1 MLPWIWSNYSDIT
14 KKKCSWG
21 FGKSPCFMEIL
32 DWWNII
38 IWPDGS
44 VCWDFFSPTTTS
56 TPGGSRGHEDDE
68 EDTWKQQ
75 NAVVEFAHL
84 VKNRHQKKQKKW
96 GKDWKSWR
104 ERWNELRELRFFFS
118 GLPFS
123 FWNPHFLGIWNW
135 NDNGSNSHR
144 KHPLSTT
151 KHTCIIYSVGHI
163 RIQMTCH
170 QSPSV
175 QRTAPRWF
183 CLFFFFISTR
193 GVEVVEIFCWRFGW
207 KKILEETCKPCFYM
221 FLSQQFVVFSLE
233 AVVSCLEENSA
244 RTVVGKIGWTCGT
257 CHWSQNVQPWPVHD
271 IGTGGVLGSRWW
283 VFLIQPF
290 VGGCFYLALWFQI
303 CFIFTP
309 V

>member
-1 MLPWIWSNYSDIT
+1 MRPWIWSNYSDLT

-84 VKNRHQKKQKKW
+84 VKNRHQKKQKTW

-104 ERWNELRELRFFFS
+104 ERWNELRELRFFFCWLAIFILKS
-118 GLPFS
+118 ALFGDLKLEWQWIQFSPEASTQYHQTHLHNLFCWPHQDPDDLP
-123 FWNPHFLGIWNW
+123 PVTKCPE
-135 NDNGSNSHR
+135 NGSQVIL
-144 KHPLSTT
+144 PL
-151 KHTCIIYSVGHI
+151 
-163 RIQMTCH
+163 
-170 QSPSV
+170 
-175 QRTAPRWF
+175 
-183 CLFFFFISTR
+183 FFISTR